1 MRRLLGLF
9 MAIAL
14 GLTAVAAAPVAAASS
29 NDDCTVV
36 LTVGGLMCLTDRD
49 LRTYDRWA
57 DFTDRGARSMVRCGC
72 LTAQEQRYL
81 DSILDGP
88 DRMLAPRV
96 LRFMA
101 ARDCFAD
108 SDRWSLRRAATSL
121 DRDDLRSMVR
131 LGGTCDRDVGRHMG
145 GMDWYDIMR
154 DLWRRDDHRCIS
166 DSDLRRI
173 DRRTSD
179 LDLLDIRAILRYD
192 DRRGCVYAGD
202 ARRLDRRSDD
212 LDLFDILDLFG
223 GYDLL

>member
-1 MRRLLGLF
+1 
-9 MAIAL
+9 
-14 GLTAVAAAPVAAASS
+14 
-29 NDDCTVV
+29 
-36 LTVGGLMCLTDRD
+36 
-49 LRTYDRWA
+49 
-57 DFTDRGARSMVRCGC
+57 
-72 LTAQEQRYL
+72 
-81 DSILDGP
+81 
-88 DRMLAPRV
+88 
-96 LRFMA
+96 
-101 ARDCFAD
+101 
-108 SDRWSLRRAATSL
+108 
-121 DRDDLRSMVR
+121 
-131 LGGTCDRDVGRHMG
+131 MG